1 MRVSA
6 IAFAATAMSTLIAS
20 QVAAQNTA
28 PTSIQVSQPGDA
40 NLSCGDL
47 NAEIARMDQIAA
59 TAQTDGANAQANVA
73 TTGAIAST
81 AANAALYSGALGRSL
96 GGFGGLF
103 ASGAQSLLG
112 AKQNQQAQQTASLSQ
127 DAQMRRTMLTGIYQ
141 GKACDSQA
149 APAAAAAPANEAPAS
164 YAPAGAPS
172 YAPAG
177 APPVRPAGAE
187 APGG

>member
-1 MRVSA
+1 MRISA
-6 IAFAATAMSTLIAS
+6 IAFAATAMSTLIAN
-20 QVAAQNTA
+20 QAAAQNPV
-28 PTSIQVSQPGDA
+28 PTSIQVNQPGDA
-40 NLSCGDL
+40 NLSCVDL
-47 NAEIARMDQIAA
+47 TAEIARMDQIAA
-59 TAQTDGANAQANVA
+59 SAQTDGANAQANVA

-81 AANAALYSGALGRSL
+81 AASAALYSGALGRSL

-103 ASGAQSLLG
+103 ASGAQNLLS

-127 DAQMRRTMLTGIYQ
+127 DAQMRRTMLSGIYQ
-141 GKACDSQA
+141 GKACDSAQ
-149 APAAAAAPANEAPAS
+149 PAAAATPASAPANEAPPS

-177 APPVRPAGAE
+177 APRGGAE